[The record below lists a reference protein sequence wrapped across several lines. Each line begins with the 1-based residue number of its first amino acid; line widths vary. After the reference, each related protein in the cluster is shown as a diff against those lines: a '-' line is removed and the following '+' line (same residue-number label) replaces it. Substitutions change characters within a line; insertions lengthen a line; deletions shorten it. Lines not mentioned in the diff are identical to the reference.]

1 MGQHRPKRGDVTLAA
16 DVVVT
21 PVPGVTDTV
30 LLGLL
35 IVLALVIV
43 YLIVREIRIM
53 KTANRTI
60 ELELEKD
67 KLRLLQQH
75 EASKMFQFTRFS
87 PEQTAAI
94 RQVED
99 ENTVLETNIFA
110 RENLLEK
117 QLTRLENIVKTRKL
131 DHLLNNV
138 QEQEKKVK

>member
-1 MGQHRPKRGDVTLAA
+1 MAA
-16 DVVVT
+16 DAVVA
-21 PVPGVTDTV
+21 PVPGITDTV
-30 LLGLL
+30 LLGIL
-35 IVLALVIV
+35 IVLALALV

-67 KLRLLQQH
+67 KLKLLQQH
-75 EASKMFQFTRFS
+75 EASKMFPFTRFS

-99 ENTVLETNIFA
+99 ENTALETNIFA

-117 QLTRLENIVKTRKL
+117 QLTRLENMVKTRKL
-131 DHLLNNV
+131 DHLLNHV